1 MERFEFRQFSET
13 ETEIMEY
20 DFRQAV
26 EVHDLQE
33 IETDFD
39 ESAVN
44 SLRQQLAETQAFI
57 LGEMHGVKEN
67 PDVIYTLFKKFG
79 FNNIALEW
87 SERELGEV
95 LKEFL
100 VNNNLNFEDIKDS
113 RDGRITAGHFA
124 LLKKLKEED
133 LLGKIILF
141 DQDID
146 PNIRRDTSE
155 NERDL
160 AMSQNV
166 LSGLGEGNTLIIA
179 GNWHTQVN
187 PVTASDDTLKHPMGE
202 HLKSRMPTIPFGNI
216 RYQKG
221 QYHNLGTRDFWT
233 NPDIEPISKPTFR
246 LSEDGKY
253 LYTIPEAHSAIV
265 PNMEEVEVG

>member
-1 MERFEFRQFSET
+1 MERFESRQYS
-13 ETEIMEY
+13 ETEIMEH

-26 EVHDLQE
+26 EGYDLQE

-39 ESAVN
+39 EFAVN

-87 SERELGEV
+87 SSRELGEFIQ
-95 LKEFL
+95 EFL
-100 VNNNLNFEDIKDS
+100 ANDNLNFEDIKDS
-113 RDGRITAGHFA
+113 RDGRITAGHFI
-124 LLKKLKEED
+124 LLKKLKEEG
-133 LLGKIILF
+133 LLDKIILF
-141 DQDID
+141 DHDID

-166 LSGLGEGNTLIIA
+166 LNGLGEGNTLIIA
-179 GNWHTQVN
+179 GNWHTQVK
-187 PVTASDDTLKHPMGE
+187 PVTEPDGTIKHPMGE
-202 HLKSRMPTIPFGNI
+202 HIKNSIPNIPFGNI
-216 RYQKG
+216 MYQKG
-221 QYHNLGTRDFWT
+221 QYHNFGTRDFWT
-233 NPDIEPISKPTFR
+233 NPDIENISKATFR
-246 LSEDGKY
+246 LSEEGKY
-253 LYTIPEAHSAIV
+253 IYTIPEAHLAIV
-265 PNMEEVEVG
+265 PNMEEIDFG

>member
-1 MERFEFRQFSET
+1 MERFEPRQYS

-26 EVHDLQE
+26 EGYDLQE

-87 SERELGEV
+87 SSREFGEFIQ
-95 LKEFL
+95 EFL
-100 VNNNLNFEDIKDS
+100 VNDNLNFEDIKDS

-124 LLKKLKEED
+124 LLKKLKDED

-141 DQDID
+141 DENTIGE
-146 PNIRRDTSE
+146 TSE

-160 AMSQNV
+160 EMSQN
-166 LSGLGEGNTLIIA
+166 LLDGLGEGNTLIIA
-179 GNWHTQVN
+179 GHWHTQVN
-187 PVTASDDTLKHPMGE
+187 PVLEPDGTTKHPMGE
-202 HLKSRMPTIPFGNI
+202 HIKNSIPNIPFGNI

-221 QYHNLGTRDFWT
+221 QYHNFGTRDFLIK
-233 NPDIEPISKPTFR
+233 PDIAPISKATFR
-246 LSEDGKY
+246 LSEEGKY
-253 LYTIPEAHSAIV
+253 IYTIPEAHSAIV
-265 PNMEEVEVG
+265 PNSNNEEIDFG